1 MSNRVLLSGLV
12 ASLVVLSGC
21 GGSDVVSV
29 SGTIKLDGVAL
40 EGVSVNFNPI
50 AAGGETE
57 ARPASYGITD
67 SNGHYE
73 LKFISDD
80 SPGASIGK
88 HRVVLSAQTETG
100 DASATPEKIPAHE
113 RNKEYEVPKDGTT
126 SADFVLTSKPQ

>member
-40 EGVSVNFNPI
+40 EGVNVSFNPI

-57 ARPASYGITD
+57 ARPASYGKTD
-67 SNGHYE
+67 SNGRYE
-73 LKFISDD
+73 LKFVSDD

-88 HRVVLSAQTETG
+88 HRVRLSAQTETG
-100 DASATPEKIPAHE
+100 DASASPDKIPAHE
-113 RNKEYEVPKDGTT
+113 RNKEYEVPEDGTD